1 MNTNPVSLTQLQSVA
16 DNISTASAVGKKQAS
31 SKISSESFSQIF
43 SKSIEEVNKLQKQA
57 DKAIEK
63 LATGEAKD
71 IAQAMIAM
79 EKANLSFQLM
89 TQMRNKIVEAYEEIM
104 RMPV

>member
-1 MNTNPVSLTQLQSVA
+1 MKITPVSLTQLQNVA
-16 DNISTASAVGKKQAS
+16 DSGKKQVRS
-31 SKISSESFSQIF
+31 DKSSESFSEILD
-43 SKSIEEVNKLQKQA
+43 KSIGEVNELQKQA

-89 TQMRNKIVEAYEEIM
+89 TQVRNKIVAAYEEVM

>member
-1 MNTNPVSLTQLQSVA
+1 MKTTPVSLTQLQNIA
-16 DNISTASAVGKKQAS
+16 DSGKKQVRS
-31 SKISSESFSQIF
+31 DKSSESFSEILD
-43 SKSIEEVNKLQKQA
+43 KSIGEVNELQKQA

-89 TQMRNKIVEAYEEIM
+89 TQVRNKIVAAYEEVM

>member
-1 MNTNPVSLTQLQSVA
+1 MKTTPVSLTQLQNVA
-16 DNISTASAVGKKQAS
+16 DSGKKQVRSEA
-31 SKISSESFSQIF
+31 SSESFSKVLA
-43 SKSIEEVNKLQKQA
+43 KSIEEVNKLQKQA

-63 LATGEAKD
+63 LATGEVQD
-71 IAQAMIAM
+71 IAHAMIAM

-89 TQMRNKIVEAYEEIM
+89 TQMRNKIVAAYEEVM

>member
-1 MNTNPVSLTQLQSVA
+1 MKTNPVSLIQLQ
-16 DNISTASAVGKKQAS
+16 NAVDSSKKQVRS
-31 SKISSESFSQIF
+31 ETYSESFSEILA
-43 SKSIEEVNKLQKQA
+43 KSIEEVNKLQKQA
-57 DKAIEK
+57 DNAIEK
-63 LATGEAKD
+63 LATGEEKD

>member
-1 MNTNPVSLTQLQSVA
+1 MKTTPVSLIQSQ
-16 DNISTASAVGKKQAS
+16 NITKSPGKKIDS
-31 SKISSESFSQIF
+31 ETSSESFSKILA
-43 SKSIEEVNKLQKQA
+43 KSIEEVNKLQKQA

-63 LATGEAKD
+63 LATGEAEE
-71 IAQAMIAM
+71 ISQAMIAM

-89 TQMRNKIVEAYEEIM
+89 TQVRNKIVEAYKEIM

>member
-1 MNTNPVSLTQLQSVA
+1 MKTTPVSLTQIQNVA
-16 DNISTASAVGKKQAS
+16 DSGKKQVRE
-31 SKISSESFSQIF
+31 KSSESFSKVLTEF
-43 SKSIEEVNKLQKQA
+43 IEEVNKLQKQA

-71 IAQAMIAM
+71 ITQAMIAM

-89 TQMRNKIVEAYEEIM
+89 TQMRNKIVEAYQEIM

>member
-1 MNTNPVSLTQLQSVA
+1 MKITPVSLTQLQNVA
-16 DNISTASAVGKKQAS
+16 DSAKKQER
-31 SKISSESFSQIF
+31 SKISSESFSQILT
-43 SKSIEEVNKLQKQA
+43 KSIEEVNELQKQA

-63 LATGEAKD
+63 LATGEAED
-71 IAQAMIAM
+71 ITQAMIAM